1 MQITIRPAIETDQPV
16 IRAIIRAAFINRTGL
31 DWRRFLLAEDQGR
44 IVGVGQVKP
53 HADGSRELASLA
65 VIPEYQ
71 GQKVGSKLV
80 QALLAREQGRIYLFC
95 IAKLAGYY
103 AQFGFKLVQRTDLPP
118 SLARLHRLGNLLGY
132 TLSPLFTGHRIEV
145 VAMQITLPV

>member
-1 MQITIRPAIETDQPV
+1 MQITIRPAVEADQPV

-65 VIPEYQ
+65 VYSRIPGTKG
-71 GQKVGSKLV
+71 GQQTG
-80 QALLAREQGRIYLFC
+80 
-95 IAKLAGYY
+95 AG
-103 AQFGFKLVQRTDLPP
+103 V
-118 SLARLHRLGNLLGY
+118 
-132 TLSPLFTGHRIEV
+132 TG
-145 VAMQITLPV
+145 P